1 MTVWC
6 VFFLAVEVSDKVI
19 MSPLLFYLAGEVL
32 SRGISK
38 LVNDKK
44 ILHMASPQ
52 GYLTPSHILYAD
64 DILVFCRGDNKF
76 LGNLSIF
83 LKTYG
88 DFSGQYVNNSKSS
101 FFTMDN
107 SARCV
112 TKIQCILSYS
122 HGCLPFDYLGV
133 PIFVGA
139 PKYRFLQPLPDKVK
153 LKLAS

>member
-1 MTVWC
+1 MFTMQ
-6 VFFLAVEVSDKVI
+6 FFLSRVYSLVFNKTQR
-19 MSPLLFYLAGEVL
+19 LLVCLIEEVL
-32 SRGISK
+32 NRGISK

-64 DILVFCRGDNKF
+64 DIFIFCRGDIKS
-76 LGNLSIF
+76 LRNLSSF

-107 SARCV
+107 SARFV
-112 TKIQCILSYS
+112 TKIQHVLSLVMVV
-122 HGCLPFDYLGV
+122 CLSLIQECLSLLVLQGV
-133 PIFVGA
+133 VFFNLWLI
-139 PKYRFLQPLPDKVK
+139 K
-153 LKLAS
+153 SN